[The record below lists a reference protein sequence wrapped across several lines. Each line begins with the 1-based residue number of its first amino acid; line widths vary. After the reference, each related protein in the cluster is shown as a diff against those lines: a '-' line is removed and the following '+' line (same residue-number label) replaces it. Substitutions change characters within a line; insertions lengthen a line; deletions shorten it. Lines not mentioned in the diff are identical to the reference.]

1 MVSKRYDRTVKFS
14 CRTCGREGLN
24 KTDMHH
30 IIGQS
35 FIRKRA
41 SRRQLEYLANGIL
54 TKSYM
59 KGMKDSEI
67 ANVLVNKNPRN
78 IVEMCKTCHKMT
90 TSYQQYLDY
99 QMGSLAP
106 MPKRTSRRRQRRGRV
121 QCEGF
126 TLKGRRCK
134 HKGVYKDGYCDQHL
148 GQLVKEG
155 TKENTAESIPGLHDE
170 GHLEEHELD
179 EIWMWKELGVK
190 PDASMFSDKSRAWK
204 KRWLN

>member
-1 MVSKRYDRTVKFS
+1 MGSSTPK
-14 CRTCGREGLN
+14 
-24 KTDMHH
+24 
-30 IIGQS
+30 
-35 FIRKRA
+35 
-41 SRRQLEYLANGIL
+41 
-54 TKSYM
+54 TKS
-59 KGMKDSEI
+59 
-67 ANVLVNKNPRN
+67 
-78 IVEMCKTCHKMT
+78 T
-90 TSYQQYLDY
+90 TR
-99 QMGSLAP
+99 
-106 MPKRTSRRRQRRGRV
+106 KRQRRGRV